1 MDLSIECPHCRC
13 RDFIRSANPRRDEWV
28 TCGGCSLK
36 FHFGELEDRA
46 AQSVRAMLAQAFP
59 SMALD

>member
-1 MDLSIECPHCRC
+1 MNLSIECPNCRS
-13 RDFIRSANPRRDEWV
+13 RDFIRTANPRRDEPV
-28 TCGGCSLK
+28 VCAACATA

-46 AQSVRAMLAQAFP
+46 AQSARALLAQAFP

>member
-1 MDLSIECPHCRC
+1 MDLSIDCPKCRG
-13 RDFIRSANPRRDEWV
+13 RDFIRTANPRRDEPV
-28 TCGGCSLK
+28 VCSACNSV

-46 AQSVRAMLAQAFP
+46 AQSARAMLAQAFP